1 MAINIQSLFSDIIE
15 TPAQRQQRQMAEG
28 VMQGRELTRGITS
41 PLVPTALASAIA
53 MRQPQAQDRLRRSV
67 GGMLGIDTRS
77 DSERVQEILSGV
89 NPADEKSLIQAADLV
104 GQMGMGAQ
112 AAQMRQMA
120 ADVVRQREADKRA
133 QMNFAMDQALGAE
146 RLTASV
152 ESRERN
158 QQAYEVNAIRN
169 QNLVRYAQSLVQGN
183 PELSATLAN
192 FDGETAI
199 KIANEYNKEPDRNIF
214 LEEITTEDN
223 ERKLVMFDRNDPD
236 FRRDIETLAPEEEQV
251 EIRPLTSSE
260 RETYQ
265 IQLNSV
271 DEMKKLR
278 EGAFFGLFREVDDAV
293 IYDRLA
299 KIRTENPDKTPR
311 EHVEML
317 AEQINQEL
325 NESEDAGV
333 EEAQEIAN
341 QLDGPA
347 TVTDI
352 ADIEML
358 AEEAAAARQAAS
370 QNRR

>member
-89 NPADEKSLIQAADLV
+89 NPSDEKSLIQAADLV

-158 QQAYEVNAIRN
+158 QQADEVNAIRN

-199 KIANEYNKEPDRNIF
+199 KIANEYNKEPDRSIF

-265 IQLNSV
+265 IQLQSV
-271 DEMKKLR
+271 DEMKNLR
-278 EGAFFGLFREVDDAV
+278 GAGILNFRKVDDAV